1 MWWMKGGICKDAE
14 KQKSEIHEKNIFLPF
29 IFFLKKKKTAD
40 WGPQKR
46 HYTLSG
52 LVLDSH
58 ILMDWELKVEVPSI
72 LNPWFAIIVSEIRD
86 WVSNKKKLS
95 IFFWVV
101 LNIISEQQYFFE
113 GNLDRVHAK

>member
-58 ILMDWELKVEVPSI
+58 ILNPLASI
-72 LNPWFAIIVSEIRD
+72 LNPWFAIVSEIGD
-86 WVSNKKKLS
+86 WVSKKNLS

-101 LNIISEQQYFFE
+101 LNIISEQLYFFE
-113 GNLDRVHAK
+113 VGLDRVYAK